1 MPYTHNTHRL
11 VLISEGVSF
20 LVQLPERMGE
30 YHVLKIDSCV
40 CLFVCL
46 PSLNVGTIVFVP
58 YLRFIYSFFRSFVR
72 FFLFLVSF
80 SSFTTTARCS
90 HWNHHLC
97 GAPLRACGCAA
108 RHDDSFFRFFLFL
121 FSFSSYAATTTAR
134 CSRWNHR
141 FFGFPLRACGCAAGH
156 DDEPA
161 AAAARAV
168 PTPLH
173 PRPR

>member
-1 MPYTHNTHRL
+1 M
-11 VLISEGVSF
+11 ISEGVSF

-40 CLFVCL
+40 CLFLSL
-46 PSLNVGTIVFVP
+46 PSLNIGTILFVP

-97 GAPLRACGCAA
+97 GVPLRACGCAA
-108 RHDDSFFRFFLFL
+108 RQDDFLF
-121 FSFSSYAATTTAR
+121 FVSFCFCFLSPLTTTAR
-134 CSRWNHR
+134 CSRWNHH

-168 PTPLH
+168 PTPLR